1 MWETWVR
8 SLGWEDPLEKRMPT
22 HSSILA
28 WRIPWTV
35 RRIAKSQTRLS
46 DFHFHLYNHKC
57 MQEYKEINMAIPLK
71 KKKKGPIELQTLAS
85 ELLQRQQALAREET
99 VPRFPSH
106 CAWPARY
113 PSSNPP
119 AVWGGELPGYQDM
132 CVKAGLSCPKGRCGT
147 WSYCLRRLGQ
157 EVSLVTEIFGNLGW
171 NSAETLKGIIIF

>member
-1 MWETWVR
+1 MRETWIQ
-8 SLGWEDPLEKRMPT
+8 SLGWEDPLEKRMAT
-22 HSSILA
+22 QSSILA

-35 RRIAKSQTRLS
+35 HRIAKSQTRLS

-57 MQEYKEINMAIPLK
+57 MQEYKEMNMVIPLK
-71 KKKKGPIELQTLAS
+71 KKKKRSNWAADIDLWATA
-85 ELLQRQQALAREET
+85 RQQALAREET

-119 AVWGGELPGYQDM
+119 AVWGGELPGYQVM